1 MVVTVMDST
10 LWYRPGDDGLKAP
23 AVVTT
28 LPARSW
34 LKKLSLWREGRAHV
48 SYCLLTRQGQ
58 GCGRLPWHT
67 SSRWVGAAARRL
79 RFHLLRASDCSLWW
93 CWLCE
98 DLARAQRADKVD
110 DAMPV
115 GGCTG
120 GGMGLQ

>member
-1 MVVTVMDST
+1 MVSSAAAAMVVTVMDST

-67 SSRWVGAAARRL
+67 SSRWVGAAAVSPAARL
-79 RFHLLRASDCSLWW
+79 RLFALVVLVVRGPG
-93 CWLCE
+93 
-98 DLARAQRADKVD
+98 ARSACRQSR
-110 DAMPV
+110 
-115 GGCTG
+115 
-120 GGMGLQ
+120 